1 MKPDYTIES
10 VARACDVLA
19 SFRDPFEMLTLT
31 EIVERSGLNKV
42 TVFRILSTLAAKK
55 LVEKVGPRAYKSQFR
70 PIRGKKLLIGYAA
83 QSGVAPFI
91 NAVTE
96 SLTAAAKSAD
106 VDMIVLNNRA
116 SRTIALRNADLLVQR
131 KVDVAIEFQRI
142 SEIAPQISGKFARA
156 GIPLI
161 AVDNPHPDAV
171 YFGADNYKAGRIGGV
186 HLGKWAVE
194 HWRGQADEIVLIQS
208 AVNAVLEARIL
219 GIYDGIA
226 SVLSRSTKLPLHRYD
241 TQAKYEKTLDAIR
254 KHLRRSR
261 ARRILVGAVNDVSAL
276 AAIEAFQEFAR
287 EEDCAVVGQ
296 DAVLESRQEMR
307 RPRSRLIG
315 SVAFFPE
322 TYGEKLIRL
331 AIDMAE
337 NRDHPPAIF
346 TRHQLVS
353 PQNVDKI
360 YPNDLLMSGR
370 SLRWAVS

>member
-70 PIRGKKLLIGYAA
+70 PIRGKNLLIGYAA

-106 VDMIVLNNRA
+106 VDMIVLNNRG

-208 AVNAVLEARIL
+208 ASMGSGGEFS
-219 GIYDGIA
+219 IYDGIA
-226 SVLSRSTKLPLHRYD
+226 SVLPRSTNHRS
-241 TQAKYEKTLDAIR
+241 TATTR
-254 KHLRRSR
+254 KRSTRRRSTR
-261 ARRILVGAVNDVSAL
+261 SETFEAQAVRGVSWWAR
-276 AAIEAFQEFAR
+276 
-287 EEDCAVVGQ
+287 
-296 DAVLESRQEMR
+296 
-307 RPRSRLIG
+307 
-315 SVAFFPE
+315 
-322 TYGEKLIRL
+322 
-331 AIDMAE
+331 
-337 NRDHPPAIF
+337 
-346 TRHQLVS
+346 
-353 PQNVDKI
+353 
-360 YPNDLLMSGR
+360 
-370 SLRWAVS
+370 